1 MDSSQEISME
11 VPVTVCHPLSLLPLP
26 EVLPFDFQAF
36 HAQHLQDLDED
47 LDGYGH
53 REGREEYDQ
62 DEDMPGNDDDGIP
75 VRSCRSLSPE
85 RNSGV
90 PDWLSTRSL
99 SPPPLSQRTLPWT
112 EHGQSGAIM
121 MDTGSHWSAPAPAR
135 SLRPLSP
142 TLFSSWRRR

>member
-1 MDSSQEISME
+1 ME
-11 VPVTVCHPLSLLPLP
+11 VPVSVCHPLSLLPLP

-47 LDGYGH
+47 FDEYGRIGGH
-53 REGREEYDQ
+53 DYYDQ
-62 DEDMPGNDDDGIP
+62 DEEMPGHDDDGIP

-85 RNSGV
+85 RNASPTFGL

-99 SPPPLSQRTLPWT
+99 SPPPLSHRTLPWT
-112 EHGQSGAIM
+112 EHGQSGDVM
-121 MDTGSHWSAPAPAR
+121 METGATTHWSAPAPAR